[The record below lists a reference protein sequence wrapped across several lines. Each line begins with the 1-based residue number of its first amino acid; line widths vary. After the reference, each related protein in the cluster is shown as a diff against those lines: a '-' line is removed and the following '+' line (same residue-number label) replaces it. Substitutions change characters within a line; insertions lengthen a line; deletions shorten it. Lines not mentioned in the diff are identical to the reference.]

1 MDGVEKLTRIV
12 LETQQMMFLLL
23 KTGCI
28 DTSKLTKGQKEF
40 FDRTLDKWADEWRQ
54 AIKEEEDK

>member
-1 MDGVEKLTRIV
+1 MDAIERLTRIV

-40 FDRTLDKWADEWRQ
+40 FDRTLDSWADEWRKT
-54 AIKEEEDK
+54 IKEEDDK

>member
-1 MDGVEKLTRIV
+1 MDAIEKLMRIV

-40 FDRTLDKWADEWRQ
+40 FDRTLEGWANEWRQ
-54 AIKEEEDK
+54 AIKEEENE